1 MFKQNSKYKKE
12 EADFKILSYV
22 EDIEA
27 EIAETNEINNEANDV
42 TKNNEI
48 FKTILKEDW
57 IATNIKESFK
67 SLEDFLEYFLKYLK
81 TAKSKIFYEKV
92 ANFLNSLYQYLNFI
106 TFKEEIK

>member
-1 MFKQNSKYKKE
+1 M
-12 EADFKILSYV
+12 

-27 EIAETNEINNEANDV
+27 EIAETNEINNEAKDV

-67 SLEDFLEYFLKYLK
+67 SLEDFLEYFIKYLK
-81 TAKSKIFYEKV
+81 TAKSKMFYEKV
-92 ANFLNSLYQYLNFI
+92 ANFLHTLYLYVDFYYNLSLFV
-106 TFKEEIK
+106 KKSK